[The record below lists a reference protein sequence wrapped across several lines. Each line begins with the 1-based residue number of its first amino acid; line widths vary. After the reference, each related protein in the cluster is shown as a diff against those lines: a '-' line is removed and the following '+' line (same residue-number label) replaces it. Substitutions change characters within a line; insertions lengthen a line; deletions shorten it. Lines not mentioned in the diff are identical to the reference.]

1 MQPIPLTS
9 AVASAERQRPRHH
22 WLRRLWHDRW
32 IYLFLLPTALLFTL
46 FTLWPVLASL
56 WYSLLN
62 WNGFDASGTFVGLT
76 NYVELTRDP
85 LFWNAL
91 RNTLLFM
98 VITVPIRVSLA
109 LAAAIVLNNPRL
121 PFARFFRT
129 ALFLPVVTT
138 TAIVGIV
145 MVFIF
150 DPASGQVN
158 LGLLTLHL
166 VRHPINFLGSSSNA
180 LFTAM
185 AVFIWKWFGITLIYW
200 LAALQTVPVALYE
213 AARMDGANAWQL
225 FRQITA
231 PLLVPFAVIIVLIT
245 ALDTLRVFD
254 LILTLTGGGPD
265 FSSEVMEVYIY
276 RWAFASASPRLGY
289 ASAAAEFFGLLTMLL
304 ALVQVAGLRLAQ
316 QARMR

>member
-1 MQPIPLTS
+1 MTGPSPTGS
-9 AVASAERQRPRHH
+9 RTRTTPRSPTI
-22 WLRRLWHDRW
+22 RRLWDDRW
-32 IYLFLLPTALLFTL
+32 IYLFLLPTALLFSL

-62 WNGFDASGTFVGLT
+62 WNGFDAGGTFIGLT
-76 NYVELTRDP
+76 NYVELTHDP

-91 RNTLLFM
+91 KNTLLFM

-109 LAAAIVLNNPRL
+109 LGAALVLNNRRL

-150 DPASGQVN
+150 DPASGPVN
-158 LGLLTLHL
+158 LGLLSLHVL
-166 VRHPINFLGSSSNA
+166 QRPINFLGSSSNA

-185 AVFIWKWFGITLIYW
+185 AVFVWKWFGITLIYW
-200 LAALQTVPVALYE
+200 LASLQTVPVALYE
-213 AARMDGANAWQL
+213 AARIDGANTWQL
-225 FRQITA
+225 FRHITA

-304 ALVQVAGLRLAQ
+304 ALVQIAGLRLAQ
-316 QARMR
+316 QARVR